1 MVSIF
6 GVWKRKKERKGAD
19 CFVKMKK
26 WKEGVCAGG
35 GVSFFVDYFFM
46 CFFNGKNI
54 DLLVFL

>member
-6 GVWKRKKERKGAD
+6 GVDERTERAD
-19 CFVKMKK
+19 CFVKMKQ
-26 WKEGVCAGG
+26 WEEGVC
-35 GVSFFVDYFFM
+35 VLVVVFLLLLIIFFM

>member
-6 GVWKRKKERKGAD
+6 GVDERTERAD

-35 GVSFFVDYFFM
+35 GVSLFVDYFFM

-54 DLLVFL
+54 DLLIFL